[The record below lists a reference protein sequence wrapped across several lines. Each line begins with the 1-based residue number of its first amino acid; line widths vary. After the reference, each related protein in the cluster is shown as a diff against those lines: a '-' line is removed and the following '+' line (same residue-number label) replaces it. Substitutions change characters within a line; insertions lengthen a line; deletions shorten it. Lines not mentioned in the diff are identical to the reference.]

1 MHRLWIVLILISVP
15 LVYCCAVNVTKLGS
29 AAQRATI
36 ECAAI
41 PLVWIWFMVV
51 PISKNP
57 NTGDFEYDEKFTV
70 L

>member
-1 MHRLWIVLILISVP
+1 MIALIILIIPVI
-15 LVYCCAVNVTKLGS
+15 YCCAVNVTKLGS

-41 PLVWIWFMVV
+41 PLVWVWFMTI
-51 PISKNP
+51 PIGWDSEKQEY
-57 NTGDFEYDEKFTV
+57 DYDEKFTV